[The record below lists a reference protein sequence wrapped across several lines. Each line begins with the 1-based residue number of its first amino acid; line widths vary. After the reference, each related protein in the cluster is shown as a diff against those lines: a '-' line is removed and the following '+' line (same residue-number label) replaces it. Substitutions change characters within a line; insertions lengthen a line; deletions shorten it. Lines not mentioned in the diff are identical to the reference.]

1 MATLNPAHEH
11 PSASTARRARS
22 RRHWMPAGRFA
33 ALGLSLLSEHAGRD
47 AQRSES
53 VVGWAPEPCIVKE
66 EILSTFDEQLASL
79 HRIGTDLA
87 RSLSEQIAAE
97 GLQVQFVSW
106 RLKDRA
112 SLARK
117 LARPER
123 TYKTLWDVT
132 DLVGIRIATYFEDTI
147 EDIARLVESRLRIDL
162 RHSTDK
168 LRFKDSGRFGYRSLH
183 YVCAVPSEQT
193 PHPDFR
199 LEIQI
204 RTLLQHAWAEIEHD
218 LGYKSQDAVPE
229 PIRRR
234 FNRIA
239 SLLEIADQEF
249 VSIRRDLLDYQAEVR
264 AELLQGQSLPLDT
277 VSLDSFT
284 STDEVHAL
292 DRQVAEFLGRP
303 CVDEP
308 FFPSYLVR
316 ALTLTDLHTTDAVR
330 KAVILHGPQLG
341 SFLRSYFAFA
351 ETTLGL
357 SAASLE
363 SVQRGYSLLFI
374 AHLVIVRGAE
384 RSLSKVSRLTRL
396 YAELDYSGD
405 EARAHDVASKE
416 LGSVS

>member
-1 MATLNPAHEH
+1 ML
-11 PSASTARRARS
+11 
-22 RRHWMPAGRFA
+22 
-33 ALGLSLLSEHAGRD
+33 
-47 AQRSES
+47 
-53 VVGWAPEPCIVKE
+53 KE
-66 EILSTFDEQLASL
+66 EILSTYDENRSSL
-79 HRIGTDLA
+79 QRIGADLE
-87 RSLSEQIAAE
+87 RSLSEQIAAAD
-97 GLQVQFVSW
+97 LQVQFVSW
-106 RLKDRA
+106 RLKERA

-117 LARPER
+117 LARPDR

-147 EDIARLVESRLRIDL
+147 EDIARLVESTLPIDL
-162 RHSTDK
+162 RHSSDK

-183 YVCAVPSEQT
+183 YVCAVPTEHA

-204 RTLLQHAWAEIEHD
+204 RTALQHAWAEIEHD
-218 LGYKSQDAVPE
+218 LGYKAQDAVPE

-249 VSIRRDLLDYQAEVR
+249 VSIRRDLLHYQAAVR
-264 AELLQGQSLPLDT
+264 AELTQGESLPIDT
-277 VSLDSFT
+277 VSLDSLT
-284 STDEVHAL
+284 STEEVQAL
-292 DRQVAEFLGRP
+292 DQQVAEFLGRRR
-303 CVDEP
+303 VTEP

-330 KAVILHGPQLG
+330 KAVIQHGPQLG
-341 SFLRSYFAFA
+341 GFLRSYFQFA

-363 SVQRGYSLLFI
+363 SVPRGYALLFI

-384 RSLSKVSRLTRL
+384 RSLSKVARLTRL
-396 YAELDYSGD
+396 YAELDYGGD
-405 EARAHDVASKE
+405 EARAHQIASQE
-416 LGSVS
+416 LGLVS